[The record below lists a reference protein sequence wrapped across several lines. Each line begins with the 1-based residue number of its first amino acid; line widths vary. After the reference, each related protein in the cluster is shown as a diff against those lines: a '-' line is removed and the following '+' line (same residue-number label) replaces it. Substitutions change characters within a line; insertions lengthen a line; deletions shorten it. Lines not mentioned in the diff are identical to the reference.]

1 MLYYL
6 RKIKHYVQY
15 TGLLNNKMRFS
26 LCVFDIIMSLK
37 MLQNAENTPN

>member
-1 MLYYL
+1 MLHYF

-15 TGLLNNKMRFS
+15 TGLLNNKMSLS
-26 LCVFDIIMSLK
+26 LCVFDIIIPLK